1 MRARGP
7 LPNESYPSMGGGGP
21 RRGGACCC
29 MALNSAMVAIYP
41 GYSAAPCTLLSLRA
55 SLSTPLH
62 HSCAQEGA
70 CSCLYLCSKGRRR
83 PVTTVRTATQARRI
97 ASTHPPTH
105 PTHL

>member
-41 GYSAAPCTLLSLRA
+41 GYSAVLPLCFPFAPLSLR
-55 SLSTPLH
+55 LSVTPAPRRAPALACT
-62 HSCAQEGA
+62 CAARGGG
-70 CSCLYLCSKGRRR
+70 GR
-83 PVTTVRTATQARRI
+83 
-97 ASTHPPTH
+97 
-105 PTHL
+105 